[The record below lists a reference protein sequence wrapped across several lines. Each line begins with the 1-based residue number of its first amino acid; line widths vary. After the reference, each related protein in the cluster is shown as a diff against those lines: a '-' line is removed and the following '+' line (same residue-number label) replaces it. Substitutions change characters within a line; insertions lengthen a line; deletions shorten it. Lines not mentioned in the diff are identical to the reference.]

1 VLRSFDPLSVPR
13 ITFGQLGR
21 QAERPE
27 TLNDRALQLVIGERI
42 KLAGCADTRDKARGL
57 RSTQALSLSAI
68 LESARSTCLQPDDR
82 GTDERRLECY
92 SGVAPTE

>member
-1 VLRSFDPLSVPR
+1 MLRSFDSVPR

-57 RSTQALSLSAI
+57 RSTL
-68 LESARSTCLQPDDR
+68 RSCQTNCEGDPNGLGGLCHQNLV
-82 GTDERRLECY
+82 G
-92 SGVAPTE
+92 

>member
-1 VLRSFDPLSVPR
+1 MLRSFDPLSVPR

-57 RSTQALSLSAI
+57 RSTLRSCQANC
-68 LESARSTCLQPDDR
+68 ESDPNGLGGLCHQNLV
-82 GTDERRLECY
+82 G
-92 SGVAPTE
+92 

>member
-1 VLRSFDPLSVPR
+1 MLRSFDPLSVPR

-57 RSTQALSLSAI
+57 RSTL
-68 LESARSTCLQPDDR
+68 RSCQTNCEGDQNGLGGPCHQNLV
-82 GTDERRLECY
+82 G
-92 SGVAPTE
+92 

>member
-1 VLRSFDPLSVPR
+1 MLRSFDPLSVPR

-57 RSTQALSLSAI
+57 RSTL
-68 LESARSTCLQPDDR
+68 RSCQTICEGDPNGLGGLCHQNLV
-82 GTDERRLECY
+82 G
-92 SGVAPTE
+92 

>member
-1 VLRSFDPLSVPR
+1 MLRSFDPLSVPR

-42 KLAGCADTRDKARGL
+42 KFAGCADTRDKARGL
-57 RSTQALSLSAI
+57 RSTL
-68 LESARSTCLQPDDR
+68 RSCQTNCEGDQNGLGGLCHQNLV
-82 GTDERRLECY
+82 G
-92 SGVAPTE
+92 

>member
-1 VLRSFDPLSVPR
+1 MFRSFDPLSVPR
-13 ITFGQLGR
+13 ITFGQLAR

-57 RSTQALSLSAI
+57 RSTL
-68 LESARSTCLQPDDR
+68 RSCQTNCEGDPNGLGGLCHQNLV
-82 GTDERRLECY
+82 G
-92 SGVAPTE
+92 

>member
-1 VLRSFDPLSVPR
+1 MLRSFDPLSVPR

-57 RSTQALSLSAI
+57 RSTL
-68 LESARSTCLQPDDR
+68 RSCQTHCEGDQNGLGGLCHQNLV
-82 GTDERRLECY
+82 G
-92 SGVAPTE
+92 

>member
-1 VLRSFDPLSVPR
+1 MLRSFDPLSVPR

-57 RSTQALSLSAI
+57 RSTL
-68 LESARSTCLQPDDR
+68 RSCQTNCEGDPNGLGGLCHQNLV
-82 GTDERRLECY
+82 G
-92 SGVAPTE
+92 

>member
-1 VLRSFDPLSVPR
+1 MLRSFDPLSVPR

-42 KLAGCADTRDKARGL
+42 KLDGCADTRDKARGL
-57 RSTQALSLSAI
+57 RSTL
-68 LESARSTCLQPDDR
+68 RSCQTNCEGDPNGLGGLCHQNLV
-82 GTDERRLECY
+82 G
-92 SGVAPTE
+92 

>member
-1 VLRSFDPLSVPR
+1 MLRSFDPLSVPR

-42 KLAGCADTRDKARGL
+42 KFAGCADTRDKARGL
-57 RSTQALSLSAI
+57 RSTL
-68 LESARSTCLQPDDR
+68 RSCQTNCEGDPNGLGGLCHQNLV
-82 GTDERRLECY
+82 G
-92 SGVAPTE
+92 

>member
-57 RSTQALSLSAI
+57 RSTL
-68 LESARSTCLQPDDR
+68 RSCQTNCEGDPNGLGGLCHQNLV
-82 GTDERRLECY
+82 G
-92 SGVAPTE
+92 